1 MCLAIDVI
9 VFVFIYR
16 KQQFAY
22 KKTITLVS
30 FIAIAFCIYCYG
42 ISIAEQAIGRLS
54 AYGIEDIMSDAG
66 RWDVWRMGVEF
77 CIDSF
82 GFGCGVGSM
91 QPMYAS
97 TGFWLHFSHN
107 MVIEFILQYGIWL
120 LIPLSIMLLKNWIF
134 LIKEKDVNNQ
144 LLGWMLMLSFVPL
157 AIIDDSYLPHT
168 YVWIWLVMQ
177 FSLIRVL
184 KNIDR

>member
-1 MCLAIDVI
+1 
-9 VFVFIYR
+9 
-16 KQQFAY
+16 
-22 KKTITLVS
+22 
-30 FIAIAFCIYCYG
+30 
-42 ISIAEQAIGRLS
+42 
-54 AYGIEDIMSDAG
+54 
-66 RWDVWRMGVEF
+66 
-77 CIDSF
+77 
-82 GFGCGVGSM
+82 
-91 QPMYAS
+91 
-97 TGFWLHFSHN
+97 

-120 LIPLSIMLLKNWIF
+120 FIPLGILLLKNWIF
-134 LIKEKDVNNQ
+134 LIREADVTNQ